1 MIATTTGTTAR
12 RQTIDLLALLRDD
25 TNPRDIVVAVLMPAL
40 GTEMMRILRDE
51 DILAENHKSQEA

>member
-1 MIATTTGTTAR
+1 MTATTAR
-12 RQTIDLLALLRDD
+12 RLTIDLLVLLHDD
-25 TNPRDIVVAVLMPAL
+25 INPRDIVVAVLMPAL